1 MPSPGDVQAT
11 KALRRALTKKMID
24 VTYADIRVTHGV
36 AYIRGV
42 IKPMRGGPE
51 LAKVRSECEHVGQI
65 LRQQGHAK
73 EIVVDAI
80 IRDT

>member
-42 IKPMRGGPE
+42 IKPMRGGPAVE
-51 LAKVRSECEHVGQI
+51 DVKTECQHIGQI
-65 LRQQGHAK
+65 LRQKGYAK
-73 EIVVDAI
+73 EVVVDAI